1 MSYKPDEKDWMAY
14 IYGELEGD
22 DKERFEQYLLE
33 NEDARKELQ
42 RYYGFQRLIGVV
54 EDKEVIAPPIVFG
67 DSRQRFLWDAPYFKT
82 IVSIA
87 ASLLLIIMVGKL
99 TGTQLVINGNEM
111 KLSFGESQE
120 VQTVKEQNR
129 QASLTEEQVQE
140 MINASL
146 NNNNELLA
154 QSWKENEEKLSG
166 SIRQNL
172 AINSGKVDALLK
184 EAATASQDQISGFVA
199 SMQAEN
205 RRMVQDYFQL
215 STSEQKT
222 YIENLLVDFADYLQ
236 QQRNNDLQ
244 LVQMRMN
251 SLEKNTDVF
260 KQETEQILSSIITT
274 VGNPSSK
281 EIKN

>member
-14 IYGELEGD
+14 IYGEMEGEE
-22 DKERFEQYLLE
+22 KERFEQYLLE
-33 NEDARKELQ
+33 NEDARRELQ
-42 RYYGFQRLIGVV
+42 RYHGFQKLIGLV
-54 EDKEVIAPPIVFG
+54 EDKEVIAPPIVLG
-67 DSRQRFLWDAPYFKT
+67 DGRQRSLWDAPYFRT

-87 ASLLLIIMVGKL
+87 ASLLLIIVVGKL

-111 KLSFGESQE
+111 KLSFGEPQQA
-120 VQTVKEQNR
+120 QTVKEQR
-129 QASLTEEQVQE
+129 YQASLTEEQVQK

-146 NNNNELLA
+146 QSNNEALA
-154 QSWKENEEKLSG
+154 QSWKENEEKLST

-205 RRMVQDYFQL
+205 RKMVQDYFQL